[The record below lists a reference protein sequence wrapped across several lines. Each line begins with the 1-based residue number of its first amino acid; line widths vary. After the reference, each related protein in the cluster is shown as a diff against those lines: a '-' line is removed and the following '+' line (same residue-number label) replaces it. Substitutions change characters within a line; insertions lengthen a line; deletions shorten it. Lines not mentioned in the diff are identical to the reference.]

1 MGKKDL
7 GEHAGIVDARQA
19 GLTISEA
26 ADMLGFSHL
35 TISISP

>member
-7 GEHAGIVDARQA
+7 GEHAGVVDARQA

-26 ADMLGFSHL
+26 ADKYFS
-35 TISISP
+35 IKEKI